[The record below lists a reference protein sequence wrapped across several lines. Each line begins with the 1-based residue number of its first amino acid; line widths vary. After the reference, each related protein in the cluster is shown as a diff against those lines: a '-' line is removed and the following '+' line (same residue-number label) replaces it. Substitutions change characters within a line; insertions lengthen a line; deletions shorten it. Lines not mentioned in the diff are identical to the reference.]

1 MYASIDSKLCNLCSC
16 GVNVKSLFVPLEGKT
31 VFVFVKTS
39 LIALAV
45 ASIFF
50 SISGRRWH
58 IKQLCRQAKP
68 KHRACSQPK
77 QRAVR
82 SQRQR

>member
-1 MYASIDSKLCNLCSC
+1 MYASIDSKLCNLCSR

-45 ASIFF
+45 ASKFF
-50 SISGRRWH
+50 FHKRPSM
-58 IKQLCRQAKP
+58 AY
-68 KHRACSQPK
+68 
-77 QRAVR
+77 
-82 SQRQR
+82 